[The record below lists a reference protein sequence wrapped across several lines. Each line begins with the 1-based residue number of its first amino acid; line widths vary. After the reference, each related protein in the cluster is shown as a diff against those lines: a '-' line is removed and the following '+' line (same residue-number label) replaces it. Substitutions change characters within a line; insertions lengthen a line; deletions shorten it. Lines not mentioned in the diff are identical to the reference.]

1 LEGIRSPKVT
11 FDRGEQVH
19 SVPDA
24 MAKAMTR
31 YMEGETRPQQAR
43 LPLTEEEED
52 EKQAESDGGTAT
64 ASTTSTAAQEPE
76 TEAGA
81 SDVQQIIDEGRNPEC
96 PECGSM
102 LVYTEGCVKC
112 NDCGFSEC

>member
-1 LEGIRSPKVT
+1 
-11 FDRGEQVH
+11 
-19 SVPDA
+19 

-31 YMEGETRPQQAR
+31 YMKGETRPQQAR
-43 LPLTEEEED
+43 LPLTEDETDEDDDTEEAERT
-52 EKQAESDGGTAT
+52 AESDGGVTTAD
-64 ASTTSTAAQEPE
+64 ATSSAAHEPGAE
-76 TEAGA
+76 TSG